1 VATQRIDDDTARAE
15 LADLRRRLAL
25 ARGDEEAEIARM
37 RKDLKRIE
45 GNLRRFANRRWTP
58 LENKDS

>member
-1 VATQRIDDDTARAE
+1 VDVERIDDDQTRAE
-15 LADLRRRLAL
+15 LADLRRRLER
-25 ARGDEEAEIARM
+25 ARGDEEAQIARM

-45 GNLRRFANRRWTP
+45 GNLRRFAKRRRTP